1 MENWR
6 RALNK
11 YELLI
16 RAMHTAQSARE
27 KGLEN
32 TAASL
37 DNLVK
42 RLSILIDTELQP
54 NSAEKLNLLE

>member
-1 MENWR
+1 M
-6 RALNK
+6 NK